1 MVRTQEGAAVTAK
14 WWTGHALSFD
24 TETTGIDPET
34 DRIVSAHVARI
45 HPLGVTVALERLVNP
60 GVPIPPEATA
70 VHGITDEIAATGFHP
85 TEAIPAIDQAIQQG
99 WLEGLPLIVCN
110 APYDLTL
117 LDREIERCELKL
129 RTLGPVLDPLAI
141 DRACDKFRTGRRTLT
156 ALAAHY
162 KVTQGEAHTA
172 AGDALTA
179 ARIVWRQAQIYPQIR
194 ELTVDQMQDFQ
205 RSAYW
210 EWARGF
216 EAHLMAQ
223 GKPETISAAWPIR

>member
-1 MVRTQEGAAVTAK
+1 MTAK
-14 WWTGHALSFD
+14 WWAGHALALDFES
-24 TETTGIDPET
+24 TGPDPET
-34 DRIVSAHVARI
+34 ARIVSAHVARI

-85 TEAIPAIDQAIQQG
+85 TEAIPAIDQVVQQG

-110 APYDLTL
+110 APYDLAL
-117 LDREIERCELKL
+117 LHREMGRIGLRL

-162 KVTQGEAHTA
+162 KVTQGDAHTA

-179 ARIVWRQAQIYPQIR
+179 ARIVWRQTQIYPQIR
-194 ELTVDQMQDFQ
+194 ELTVGQMQDFQ
-205 RSAYW
+205 RTAYW

-216 EAHLMAQ
+216 EAHLVAQ